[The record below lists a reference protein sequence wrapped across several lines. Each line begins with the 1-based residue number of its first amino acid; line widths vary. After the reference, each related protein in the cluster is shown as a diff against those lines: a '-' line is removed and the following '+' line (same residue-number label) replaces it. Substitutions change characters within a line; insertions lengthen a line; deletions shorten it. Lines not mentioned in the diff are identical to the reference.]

1 MPCTESLTTQA
12 FFDGA
17 LEGAAAD
24 AQLRHIEGCTECAQ
38 LMADL
43 DVIGRSLKTGSFYRS
58 ADAGLRARVER
69 ALAAETR
76 PRARAWRA
84 HPRAFWTGLL
94 NGALIATA
102 AAAAFFFLVLAPE
115 SDELANDVTAAHIRS
130 LVGTHL
136 VDVSTSDPIQARGW
150 LKAHAGLAFDTA
162 APAGFRL
169 IGVRADYVYESGAA
183 VAVYRGESKTVNVF
197 AWNKT
202 EDEPLPQQASARGYN
217 VVFWKRG
224 NIVFCAV
231 SNLPASEL
239 EKFARQA

>member
-1 MPCTESLTTQA
+1 MPCTESLATQA

-24 AQLRHIEGCTECAQ
+24 AQLRHIEGCTECTH
-38 LMADL
+38 LMSDL
-43 DVIGRSLKTGSFYRS
+43 DAIGRSLKTGPFYRG

-76 PRARAWRA
+76 PRARSWRA
-84 HPRAFWTGLL
+84 HPRAFWTGLF
-94 NGALIATA
+94 NGALITAATA
-102 AAAAFFFLVLAPE
+102 AVFFFLVLAPE

-136 VDVSTSDPIQARGW
+136 VDVSTDDRNQARSW
-150 LKAHAGLAFDTA
+150 LKTHVGLAFDPA

-169 IGVRADYVYESGAA
+169 IGVRADFVYESGAA
-183 VAVYRGESKTVNVF
+183 VAVYRGEGKTVNVF
-197 AWNKT
+197 AWTET
-202 EDEPLPQQASARGYN
+202 EDEPLPKQASARGYN

-231 SNLPASEL
+231 SSLPASEL